1 MGSAEICRE
10 FFLNYRRIIMNVS
23 DKRPLLCFSNMFF
36 GFKDMSSVSGY
47 ALGLLHSNHNLMSFL

>member
-1 MGSAEICRE
+1 
-10 FFLNYRRIIMNVS
+10 MNVS